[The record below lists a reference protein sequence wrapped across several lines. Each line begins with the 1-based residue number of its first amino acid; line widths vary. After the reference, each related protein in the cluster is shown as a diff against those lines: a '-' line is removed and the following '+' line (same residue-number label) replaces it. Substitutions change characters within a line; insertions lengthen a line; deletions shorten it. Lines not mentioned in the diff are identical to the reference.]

1 MSLKDM
7 YENSDKPRV
16 VDARAQSQGQ
26 KTVDYFDNENTR
38 FATGFTTRS
47 PGNAVVERGPGV
59 DTSEFTTG
67 ARNWYDTELDSV
79 GESYGDYNRKEKYLE
94 KGPSEAPGFNRGLY
108 GQ

>member
-16 VDARAQSQGQ
+16 VDARAQSEGQ
-26 KTVDYFDNENTR
+26 KTVDYFDNTNTR
-38 FATGFTTRS
+38 FATGFTART
-47 PGNAVVERGPGV
+47 PGETQIQQGSGV
-59 DTSEFTTG
+59 DTTEFTEG

-79 GESYGDYNRKEKYLE
+79 GESYSEYNRQNKYLDD
-94 KGPSEAPGFNRGLY
+94 GPDEAPGFNRGLY